1 MLDETQIYSAEVVK
15 FVRVNFQKTIKPE
28 VELLIISESSV
39 KTDNLTLLFGV
50 NVPENYIVLD
60 MQTEQRLFMVTQ
72 VDDDAFDIMAKNER
86 IFLKLLESKKEFSIG
101 GIKQ

>member
-1 MLDETQIYSAEVVK
+1 MLG
-15 FVRVNFQKTIKPE
+15 
-28 VELLIISESSV
+28 L
-39 KTDNLTLLFGV
+39 